1 MKAAAIAKKNKA
13 TIICICSD
21 RESPLCK
28 MAGIALHAASD
39 TLSINQIDL
48 NSRFTQF
55 AVADALVDELLKEKP
70 DQTSGETT
78 AG

>member
-1 MKAAAIAKKNKA
+1 
-13 TIICICSD
+13 
-21 RESPLCK
+21 

-48 NSRFTQF
+48 KSRFTQF
-55 AVADALVDELLKEKP
+55 AVADALVDELLREKP
-70 DQTSGETT
+70 GQQPEDNA